1 MATPTPQDT
10 CAKRLQ
16 QLLTMPTGQRW
27 ARQFLDG
34 TEPSYPHQRG
44 VLTLRVDAADL
55 GKELPTIPVSHP
67 GLKRVLGGGFRQGRL
82 VAAGGPPGA
91 GKTTVALQLADEAR
105 YLQGVLPLVAEVKVG
120 RTWAETH

>member
-1 MATPTPQDT
+1 MATPTQQDT

-44 VLTLRVDAADL
+44 VLALRVDAADL

-67 GLKRVLGGGFRQGRL
+67 GLKRVLGGGFRQGRSSG
-82 VAAGGPPGA
+82 AGGA
-91 GKTTVALQLADEAR
+91 EHSADP
-105 YLQGVLPLVAEVKVG
+105 QVPLDRLRGSVPATCKRSG
-120 RTWAETH
+120 G